1 MTMAESLEELF
12 ESWQESGVRN
22 IEINLEGKPF
32 FLRLDEEM
40 YRGLIRGYVKK
51 VVCTLE
57 IPR

>member
-1 MTMAESLEELF
+1 MAESLEELF

-40 YRGLIRGYVKK
+40 YRGLIGGYIRK

-57 IPR
+57 MPK